1 MRKIRSEKKSNTK
14 GRLLNFCCVGFLRIT
29 LNKHNIE
36 ILGLPLGQQ
45 EGLPVCQGHLRSS
58 KTAFSRVCKSAALE
72 FKVSPFLLK
81 GKQQP
86 SLSANPV
93 YCDSLQLSSNAR
105 FSQDFLELH

>member
-1 MRKIRSEKKSNTK
+1 M
-14 GRLLNFCCVGFLRIT
+14 G
-29 LNKHNIE
+29 

-72 FKVSPFLLK
+72 FKDSAFLLK

-86 SLSANPV
+86 SLQTQFTVIHYS
-93 YCDSLQLSSNAR
+93 
-105 FSQDFLELH
+105 F